1 DKARKDKRADLLTR
15 WTRLSGATRTF
26 ADDPQLAQVPE
37 ATRTQIID
45 AVTAYRPTAADPL
58 PASQIA
64 VKDVRRRLGAGTG
77 SLGRFR
83 WYVLIEGDT
92 LSTADD
98 RILELKQE
106 IDPAPKPL
114 APGATVLSGGQ
125 RPALALRWLVNQS
138 DPLAGWAGVGQV
150 PVLVTE
156 KS

>member
-1 DKARKDKRADLLTR
+1 R
-15 WTRLSGATRTF
+15 
-26 ADDPQLAQVPE
+26 
-37 ATRTQIID
+37 
-45 AVTAYRPTAADPL
+45 
-58 PASQIA
+58 
-64 VKDVRRRLGAGTG
+64 GAGTG
-77 SLGRFR
+77 RVGGFR

-156 KS
+156 KSPFSEDLSLDQLTSPAAWDDTVRDVA